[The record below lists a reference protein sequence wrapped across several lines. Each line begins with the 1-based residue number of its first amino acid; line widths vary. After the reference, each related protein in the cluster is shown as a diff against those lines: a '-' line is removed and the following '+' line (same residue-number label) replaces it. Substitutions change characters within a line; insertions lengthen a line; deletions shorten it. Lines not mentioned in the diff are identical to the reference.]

1 MLRSWVMGEAGKEAG
16 TRDVQPVRRS
26 FWRCYRRRSDFLGFR
41 YGVTVERLLE
51 VVEDVKPD
59 RQKERKGVVREKGGC
74 SVFVDGGVLKA
85 GGSNLRERQKLAL
98 PVKER
103 FIAAPPRCPSL
114 ARDTPRAA

>member
-51 VVEDVKPD
+51 VVGDVKPD
-59 RQKERKGVVREKGGC
+59 RQKERKGVVREKRWLLGICGWRGFASGWFEFEETSKTGLACEGAVHC
-74 SVFVDGGVLKA
+74 SPT
-85 GGSNLRERQKLAL
+85 SL
-98 PVKER
+98 PVIGQR
-103 FIAAPPRCPSL
+103 HP
-114 ARDTPRAA
+114 